1 MAWADRSTARAFPGG
16 PGHRPGLLFNS
27 LRAVAS
33 GRILCYLQQMAGKGA
48 TVQNAEKISITMT
61 PEMLRAIRE
70 SVEAGEYASTS
81 EALRDAVRVWQ
92 RQRSEDAERLAAIRT
107 RVRRSL
113 DDPRPSVP
121 LDEAFDRI
129 EKLHADTVKARG
141 DAPS

>member
-1 MAWADRSTARAFPGG
+1 
-16 PGHRPGLLFNS
+16 
-27 LRAVAS
+27 
-33 GRILCYLQQMAGKGA
+33 MAGKGA

-129 EKLHADTVKARG
+129 EKLHADTVKGRRG
-141 DAPS
+141 APS